1 MAEEKKQECVLC
13 QIIEGKVPSKKLY
26 EDDEVLVILDMNGA
40 MPGHSFVIPKEHFTI
55 MEQVPDFIIGKLFSV
70 SNKVSS
76 AIFDTLNIQG
86 TNIFVSNG
94 VAAGQQ
100 IAHFMIQVV
109 PRNEN
114 DSINLQWPTKQLN
127 EEEMSTIEL
136 RLKDETKSIGS
147 FEKGAGEPAHPEPTR
162 RQPTETISSK
172 ENYLLRQLNR
182 IP

>member
-1 MAEEKKQECVLC
+1 MAEKKQECVLC

-26 EDDEVLVILDMNGA
+26 EDEEVIVILDMNGA
-40 MPGHSFVIPKEHFTI
+40 APGHSFIMPKQHFTI
-55 MEQVPDFIIGKLFSV
+55 MEQVPDSVIARLFSI

-100 IAHFMIQVV
+100 VAHFMIQVI

-114 DSINLQWPTKQLN
+114 DGVNLQWPTKQLN

-136 RLKDETKSIGS
+136 KLKDEAKNIGS
-147 FEKGAGEPAHPEPTR
+147 FEKSSSPMHPEPTTGR
-162 RQPTETISSK
+162 PVETISSK
-172 ENYLLRQLNR
+172 ESYLIRQLDR